1 MRRSKTA
8 RCSAEVT
15 TCSIVPRRFA
25 ARAVLRARPTRRA
38 RSPGRSPWPAGRRR
52 VPALAQGHAATRE
65 FGSHHHV
72 DAHRATL
79 RRDRRPHA
87 RTYGLRAGG
96 SRQRYRGT
104 RASHRR
110 PIAANGR
117 PRRSQSARGGHRA
130 HSLSE
135 EYPGLRTDEE
145 FANRRETVSLVEQ
158 RIENRS
164 TSLHESNASPDAID
178 APTAGFSSAT
188 AARPRLRT
196 FDAPA
201 NERRVILQGR

>member
-79 RRDRRPHA
+79 RRDRRPRRPHA
-87 RTYGLRAGG
+87 RTYNLRAGG

-117 PRRSQSARGGHRA
+117 PRRSQGARGGHRA
-130 HSLSE
+130 HSL
-135 EYPGLRTDEE
+135 P
-145 FANRRETVSLVEQ
+145 
-158 RIENRS
+158 RS
-164 TSLHESNASPDAID
+164 TPGSEPTRSSR
-178 APTAGFSSAT
+178 TAGRPSRSSNNGSRT
-188 AARPRLRT
+188 GRRRYMNRTPHPTRSMPQRPDSLR
-196 FDAPA
+196 
-201 NERRVILQGR
+201 RRRPVPD